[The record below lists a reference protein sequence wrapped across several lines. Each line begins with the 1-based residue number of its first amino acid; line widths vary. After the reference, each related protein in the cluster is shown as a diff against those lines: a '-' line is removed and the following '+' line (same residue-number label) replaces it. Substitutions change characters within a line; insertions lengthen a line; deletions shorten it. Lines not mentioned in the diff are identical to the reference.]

1 MKRAIAAFA
10 AVSIVL
16 CTAGAK
22 ANAKDVLNVNIQVGQ
37 TVPAARILAN
47 ADMSEA
53 DTYSAKLSQVISDTA
68 KYLIKTVSSPTV
80 GSIGGEWTVIALSR
94 SGEEVPDGYFER

>member
-53 DTYSAKLSQVISDTA
+53 DTYSAKLSEVISDTA
-68 KYLIKTVSSPTV
+68 KDLIKTVSSPRV
-80 GSIGGEWTVIALSR
+80 GSIGGGGTVMPQGGS
-94 SGEEVPDGYFER
+94 

>member
-16 CTAGAK
+16 CTPGAK

-53 DTYSAKLSQVISDTA
+53 DTYSAKLSEVISDTA

-94 SGEEVPDGYFER
+94 SGEEVPGG